1 MTGAPQ
7 MKPQITTLLGTIEL
21 PSLEDALTELEMAG
35 LEAEETRRGTWR
47 IVDSEGN
54 LVGRM
59 KMKAA

>member
-1 MTGAPQ
+1 
-7 MKPQITTLLGTIEL
+7 MKPQITTLLGTIVL

-35 LEAEETRRGTWR
+35 LEVEQTRRGTWR